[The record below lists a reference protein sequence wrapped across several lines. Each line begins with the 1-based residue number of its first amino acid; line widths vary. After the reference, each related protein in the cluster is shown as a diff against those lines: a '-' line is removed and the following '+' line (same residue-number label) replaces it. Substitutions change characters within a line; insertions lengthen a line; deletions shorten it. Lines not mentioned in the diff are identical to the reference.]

1 MVDLGFHKVER
12 HVMVTRSNIVEPIRS
27 GGRITGLH
35 KVQLEVREHD
45 CILETIYQ
53 ILELSPVMWWII
65 LLSSVLSLLFY
76 RLEQFKFKSDCI
88 MILRNSE
95 S

>member
-1 MVDLGFHKVER
+1 MDLGFHKLER
-12 HVMVTRSNIVEPIRS
+12 HVMVTRNNRVEPIRS
-27 GGRITGLH
+27 GGRIAGLH

-53 ILELSPVMWWII
+53 ILELSTVMWWII
-65 LLSSVLSLLFY
+65 LLSNVLSLLFY
-76 RLEQFKFKSDCI
+76 RLEQFKFESDYI